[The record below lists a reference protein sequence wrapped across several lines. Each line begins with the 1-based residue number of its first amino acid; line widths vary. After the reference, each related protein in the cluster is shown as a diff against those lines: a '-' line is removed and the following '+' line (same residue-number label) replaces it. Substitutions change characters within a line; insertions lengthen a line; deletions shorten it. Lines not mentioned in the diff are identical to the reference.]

1 MTGSLALVY
10 LVRGESSTYAENT
23 EIEGEALLRDV
34 LAIVDG
40 YANER
45 RVAMSQASELQ
56 GKWRYRAVRIPTVRR
71 MPIRMAGVKS

>member
-34 LAIVDG
+34 LAIIDG
-40 YANER
+40 YA
-45 RVAMSQASELQ
+45 
-56 GKWRYRAVRIPTVRR
+56 K
-71 MPIRMAGVKS
+71 